1 MSIAN
6 LWKRKDA
13 KLRTLDADSVMVAG
27 CQKSRNSKE
36 LSILFAILKSKR
48 LTILFLVKGILPKV
62 QTECM
67 SKKICKLY
75 QKKNN

>member
-1 MSIAN
+1 MSILVIIQLVKRIQNDMSIAN

-48 LTILFLVKGILPKV
+48 LTILF
-62 QTECM
+62 
-67 SKKICKLY
+67 
-75 QKKNN
+75 

>member
-1 MSIAN
+1 MSILVIIQLVKRIQNDMSIAN

-48 LTILFLVKGILPKV
+48 LTILFF
-62 QTECM
+62 
-67 SKKICKLY
+67 S
-75 QKKNN
+75 